1 MTGDELRT
9 RGPFGVREVSKI
21 HHDARGPKDGEESSQ
36 SERGAIAAQNIVV
49 KKEGQN
55 AEGNDGQEGGSGI
68 EGAEMKRDEFDRD
81 ERGLGGA
88 EMAGSSSL
96 NFATAR
102 FSSLG

>member
-1 MTGDELRT
+1 MPGDELRAG
-9 RGPFGVREVSKI
+9 RPVGVREISEI
-21 HHDARGPKDGEESSQ
+21 HQNTPGPKDGNESSQ
-36 SERGAIAAQNIVV
+36 SQRGAIATQDVVV

>member
-1 MTGDELRT
+1 MTRRARELAANDLAMRSSIPALTVLGWVQWRDRT
-9 RGPFGVREVSKI
+9 FRLCLLF
-21 HHDARGPKDGEESSQ
+21 
-36 SERGAIAAQNIVV
+36 IVV
-49 KKEGQN
+49 
-55 AEGNDGQEGGSGI
+55 